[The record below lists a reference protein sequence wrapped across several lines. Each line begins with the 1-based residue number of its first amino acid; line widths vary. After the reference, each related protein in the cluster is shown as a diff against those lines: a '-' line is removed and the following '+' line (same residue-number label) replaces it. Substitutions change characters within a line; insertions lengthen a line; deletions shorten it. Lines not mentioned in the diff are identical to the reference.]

1 MRLAAHQLRPF
12 TDINGRRWSHPSVS
26 ALMTLGAPS
35 ECPEAVIRRLC
46 RELVAEAR
54 TDGLTGPPYDP
65 EVLASWKGIEVLPA
79 SHDIRAD
86 ARIFPAEGRLRI
98 EFTPNVSEERR
109 RFSIFHEITHTR
121 FPDCYEEVRH
131 RQHGDR
137 FDRLHA
143 ELEQL
148 CNVGAAEMLMPAD
161 DMASRISGRMPS
173 VELAEELRAD
183 FAASRE
189 AMLRRICDLS
199 ETPCALAVLS
209 LRLKPKEIT
218 QTTDLPMGLAQP
230 RPKFRVDY
238 ARYSKGFKLFLPAHK
253 SAPDD
258 SVVGRAGC
266 DDFPAAVETW
276 DIRGAGPWLI
286 QGAELPPISDDS
298 APRRAALIQFAK
310 T

>member
-54 TDGLTGPPYDP
+54 ADGLTGPPYDP

-98 EFTPNVSEERR
+98 EYTPDVSEERR

-121 FPDCYEEVRH
+121 FPDCYEEARH

-161 DMASRISGRMPS
+161 DMASRTSGRTPS
-173 VELAEELRAD
+173 VELVEELRAD
-183 FAASRE
+183 FAASHSTDRDHNMIVSDYIRE
-189 AMLRRICDLS
+189 S
-199 ETPCALAVLS
+199 
-209 LRLKPKEIT
+209 
-218 QTTDLPMGLAQP
+218 
-230 RPKFRVDY
+230 
-238 ARYSKGFKLFLPAHK
+238 
-253 SAPDD
+253 
-258 SVVGRAGC
+258 
-266 DDFPAAVETW
+266 
-276 DIRGAGPWLI
+276 
-286 QGAELPPISDDS
+286 DS
-298 APRRAALIQFAK
+298 APAFQRQFRQPDAGVYLVDERKSGPHGRGFLVFEQSLPARTNSYSLAARRRYANA
-310 T
+310 